1 MYPRTQYLNQ
11 LIAKKD
17 NQRVKIITGL
27 RRSGKSVLLFKLYRD
42 WLLDHGVAPEQI
54 IAIALDGLDATQYRN
69 PIELDQ
75 YIRHKIVDSK
85 TQYYLFIDDIPF
97 VQEIPNP
104 YIPNG
109 EAKITFVDLILGLMK
124 LENVDIY
131 VTGSQ
136 SKMLSSDIPTQFRDR
151 GDEIRVYPLSYAEFY
166 NAYSGD
172 KRSAWQL
179 YYTYGGMPFAVS
191 QPTLEEKSRYL
202 KDLFVQTYIQDILE
216 RHHIQNDTSVLVTL
230 LAKLASSIGSLTNPT
245 RLAHMFKNEQH
256 ITIALDTVNKYIEYF
271 EDSFLISKALRYDIK
286 RKKYISTPA
295 KYYFTDIGLRNA
307 KLNFRQIEENHIIEN
322 VLYNDLIRRGF
333 DVDVGVIDYFTR
345 NEAGKTIRKSLD
357 VDFVVHSSTK
367 RFYIQSALT
376 ISDPEKKAQ
385 AIEPLKRIPDSFS
398 KIVVVND
405 YLTPWTDDSGITY
418 IGIENF
424 LLDESFLR

>member
-17 NQRVKIITGL
+17 NRRVKIITGL
-27 RRSGKSVLLFKLYRD
+27 RRSGKSILLFELYRD
-42 WLLDHGVAPEQI
+42 WLLAQGVAPEQI
-54 IAIALDGLDATQYRN
+54 IAIALDGLEVSRYRN
-69 PIELDQ
+69 PFELDK
-75 YIRHKIVDSK
+75 YIRDKIVDSK
-85 TQYYLFIDDIPF
+85 TQYYIFIDEIQF
-97 VQEIPNP
+97 VDEIPNP
-104 YIPNG
+104 FIPNG
-109 EAKITFVDLILGLMK
+109 DAKINFVDLILGLIK
-124 LENVDIY
+124 LKNVDIY
-131 VTGSQ
+131 ITGSN
-136 SKMLSSDIPTQFRDR
+136 SKMLSSDILTQFRDR

-166 NAYSGD
+166 SGYSGD
-172 KRSAWQL
+172 KRYAWQA
-179 YYTYGGMPFAVS
+179 YYTYGGMPLAVS

-202 KDLFVQTYIQDILE
+202 KNLFDQTYIKDVLE

-230 LAKLASSIGSLTNPT
+230 LAKLASSIGTLTNPT
-245 RLAHMFKNEQH
+245 RVAHTFKNEQH
-256 ITIALDTVNKYIEYF
+256 IAIALDTVNKYIEYF
-271 EDSFLISKALRYDIK
+271 EESFLISKALRYDIK

-307 KLNFRQIEENHIIEN
+307 ELNFRQIEENHIIEN

-345 NEAGKTIRKSLD
+345 NEAGKTIRKSFE
-357 VDFVVHSSTK
+357 VDFVVHSPTK

-405 YLTPWTDDSGITY
+405 YLTPWTDDNGITY